1 MVVVV
6 VFSSSELHQRG
17 NLYLGVSKTDGDE
30 MTPYKR
36 EEEEESPLL
45 FSPFALRL
53 FELDSQK

>member
-36 EEEEESPLL
+36 EKEESPLL